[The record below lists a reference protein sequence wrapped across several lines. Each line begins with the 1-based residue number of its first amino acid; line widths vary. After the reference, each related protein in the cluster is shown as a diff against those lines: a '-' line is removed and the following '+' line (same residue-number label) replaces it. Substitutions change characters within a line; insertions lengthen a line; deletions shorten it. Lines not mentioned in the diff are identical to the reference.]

1 MNIEEKHDIASLLC
15 FESLIEAAA
24 TLWADGLGRIRV
36 ALNPC
41 WFSISFWH
49 FHLNGNME
57 VFREVLD
64 IKDYN

>member
-15 FESLIEAAA
+15 FKSLIEAAA

-49 FHLNGNME
+49 FTEMVIWKYLGKYW
-57 VFREVLD
+57 
-64 IKDYN
+64 I